1 MELIFFVLYSGL
13 AAYLVLYLDDA
24 VTQAA
29 VILPAAFIGVL
40 IFSLLSYLID
50 PSGSQ
55 SPVVEA
61 PAHNVEPENELEGE
75 SELEP
80 VVSPTNE
87 ETTEVPR
94 ETDVKDI
101 VTASESTKPQEAE
114 QANIAEDA
122 DQPMSQDNIGSDEK
136 VLYLIILFCIA
147 LLLTSLGI
155 CVTFMVYTP
164 LVAAIPV
171 LIISFLP
178 PVISFVSEVGI
189 VWYSLCAMG
198 GYIGTFGVII
208 LFRAIDAHRANQ
220 LLIDLLRESRSS
232 ESQAHEQSEHLEQRP
247 LELQIPNS
255 KISTKSLDDQHL
267 VTQAEKQ
274 PGHRKITLD

>member
-1 MELIFFVLYSGL
+1 MI
-13 AAYLVLYLDDA
+13 
-24 VTQAA
+24 
-29 VILPAAFIGVL
+29 
-40 IFSLLSYLID
+40 
-50 PSGSQ
+50 
-55 SPVVEA
+55 SPQ
-61 PAHNVEPENELEGE
+61 
-75 SELEP
+75 
-80 VVSPTNE
+80 T
-87 ETTEVPR
+87 
-94 ETDVKDI
+94 I
-101 VTASESTKPQEAE
+101 CSESTKPQEAE

-122 DQPMSQDNIGSDEK
+122 DQPMSQDNIGSDDK